1 MNSRPGVLNPEHHQ
15 HAELKEYAK
24 KSAFHGIPVVEL
36 SHEELLLAY
45 AHLVKSN
52 QREEMFQRS
61 VADLRR
67 FNGRVAK

>member
-24 KSAFHGIPVVEL
+24 NSVFYGIPLEEL
-36 SHEELLLAY
+36 SREELLVAF
-45 AHLVKSN
+45 AHLMKSN
-52 QREEMFQRS
+52 RGDDMFQRR

>member
-1 MNSRPGVLNPEHHQ
+1 MDNRPGVLNSEHPQ

-24 KSAFHGIPVVEL
+24 SCAFYGIPVVEL
-36 SHEELLLAY
+36 SHEDLLLAY
-45 AHLVKSN
+45 THLVKSN
-52 QREEMFQRS
+52 QREETFQRS